1 MEIKWRL
8 WIKTTETQESVSL
21 TQSGLSS
28 IKEIESASETI
39 TKSNIDMTK
48 EIIDID
54 EITRGIKNNSKEV
67 AEYVKKVETSITNNF
82 GLIEQVSAATEE
94 SSAGAEVLVDMVDRI
109 NKMAMQL
116 TEIATE

>member
-1 MEIKWRL
+1 ME
-8 WIKTTETQESVSL
+8 QSVSL

-54 EITRGIKNNSKEV
+54 EITRGIKNN
-67 AEYVKKVETSITNNF
+67 
-82 GLIEQVSAATEE
+82 
-94 SSAGAEVLVDMVDRI
+94 R
-109 NKMAMQL
+109 
-116 TEIATE
+116 